1 MHYSDKM
8 EFGKKLRLVEV
19 LMSLKDLEVPD
30 DLDSESSIEINHQDC
45 TKSLF
50 GHLLMQME
58 TLVILTLLM
67 KEN

>member
-1 MHYSDKM
+1 MHYSDRM

-30 DLDSESSIEINHQDC
+30 DLDSESGIEINHQDC
-45 TKSLF
+45 TKF
-50 GHLLMQME
+50 GHPLMRME
-58 TLVILTLLM
+58 TSVILTLLM

>member
-30 DLDSESSIEINHQDC
+30 DLDSESGIEINHQDC

-50 GHLLMQME
+50 GHPLMRME
-58 TLVILTLLM
+58 TSVILTLLM